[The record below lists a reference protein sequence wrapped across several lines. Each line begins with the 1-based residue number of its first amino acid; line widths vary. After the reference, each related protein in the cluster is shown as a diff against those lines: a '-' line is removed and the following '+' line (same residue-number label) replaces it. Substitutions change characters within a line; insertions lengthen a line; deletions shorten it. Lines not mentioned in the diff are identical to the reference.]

1 MTTMNFG
8 VAEAKAKAKEISDND
23 SLDIKSGACLISVDV
38 QGACGERT
46 LADSKSM
53 LDGEVLES
61 KLLSGTK
68 LRWFPKDE
76 LRFVSTKSNAVRRVL
91 AQHGIKFANGA
102 TLVPITSLPDVISEL
117 EVLKGE
123 FEEHVQDVG
132 RRYVDIIDKHKQEN
146 TDIDRHIDTCVEE
159 ASKFCGRFIF
169 KVHSPMAIQPLFDG
183 DEDNMASTA
192 AVTLLDEVAD
202 EANRIWVKS
211 LSGAE
216 KATFRKTRPVLNLRD
231 KLLNLSF
238 LDPRIQRVALK
249 FDEVMD
255 SLPKTYP
262 IEGGDFHKLAS
273 FVLLCSDPNKLTS
286 YGEGGD
292 ELESSDAADLDS
304 DDASTEVDVADDIQ
318 QPDTETNDASVEA
331 LDEQPEDSIES
342 TESIE
347 ANEETGNEEQSV
359 ANDDIDSDIDDIP
372 QQPPED
378 QSPQSGFMFD
388 GW

>member
-1 MTTMNFG
+1 MTTLNFG
-8 VAEAKAKAKEISDND
+8 VAEAKAKAKEISDNQ
-23 SLDIKSGACLISVDV
+23 SLDIRSGACLISVDV

-53 LDGEVLES
+53 LDGEVLDS

-68 LRWFPKDE
+68 LRWFPSDE

-91 AQHGIKFANGA
+91 AQYGIKFANGA
-102 TLVPITSLPDVISEL
+102 TLVPITSLPDVVEAL
-117 EVLKGE
+117 QVLKSE
-123 FEEHVQDVG
+123 FEEHVEDVG
-132 RRYVDIIDKHKQEN
+132 RRYVDIIDKHKQN
-146 TDIDRHIDTCVEE
+146 NVDIERHIDSCVEE
-159 ASKFCGRFIF
+159 SSKFCGRFIF

-192 AVTLLDEVAD
+192 ATTLLDEVAD
-202 EANRIWVKS
+202 EANRIWAKS

-216 KATFRKTRPVLNLRD
+216 KATFKKTRPVLNLRD

-262 IEGGDFHKLAS
+262 ITGGDFHKLAS
-273 FVLLCSDPNKLTS
+273 FVLLCSDPDKLAS
-286 YGEGGD
+286 YGNGGD
-292 ELESSDAADLDS
+292 ELETNDETDISSEASSEEEQATEVS
-304 DDASTEVDVADDIQ
+304 QESNTESTDASA
-318 QPDTETNDASVEA
+318 AA
-331 LDEQPEDSIES
+331 AEQDDSIES
-342 TESIE
+342 PLENDVAEQSS
-347 ANEETGNEEQSV
+347 NEEQDV
-359 ANDDIDSDIDDIP
+359 VEDDIDSDIDDIP
-372 QQPPED
+372 QQPPEE

>member
-1 MTTMNFG
+1 MTKLNFG
-8 VAEAKAKAKEISDND
+8 VAEAKAKAKELADNA

-61 KLLSGTK
+61 NLLSGTK
-68 LRWFPKDE
+68 LRWFPNDE

-91 AQHGIKFANGA
+91 AQSGIKFANGA
-102 TLVPITSLPDVISEL
+102 TLIPISSLPDVIEDL
-117 EVLKGE
+117 EKLKGE
-123 FEEHVQDVG
+123 FEEHVTDVYH
-132 RRYVDIIDKHKQEN
+132 RYAGIIAEHKRENADIE
-146 TDIDRHIDTCVEE
+146 RHIDKCVEE
-159 ASKFCGRFIF
+159 SEKFCGRFIF

-192 AVTLLDEVAD
+192 AETLLDEVAA
-202 EANRIWVKS
+202 EANRIWAKS

-216 KATFRKTRPVLNLRD
+216 RATFKKTRPVLSLRD

-273 FVLLCSDPNKLTS
+273 FVLLCSDPEKLAS
-286 YGEGGD
+286 YGDGGD
-292 ELESSDAADLDS
+292 ELDSDANDIDAADVSSETLPE
-304 DDASTEVDVADDIQ
+304 ASM
-318 QPDTETNDASVEA
+318 
-331 LDEQPEDSIES
+331 PEPE
-342 TESIE
+342 TESNATLAPTLEADLAPSEPDE
-347 ANEETGNEEQSV
+347 ANEVNEDESNEEEKPV
-359 ANDDIDSDIDDIP
+359 EDDDFDVV
-372 QQPPED
+372 
-378 QSPQSGFMFD
+378 SPQPANNEQTPQGGFVFD